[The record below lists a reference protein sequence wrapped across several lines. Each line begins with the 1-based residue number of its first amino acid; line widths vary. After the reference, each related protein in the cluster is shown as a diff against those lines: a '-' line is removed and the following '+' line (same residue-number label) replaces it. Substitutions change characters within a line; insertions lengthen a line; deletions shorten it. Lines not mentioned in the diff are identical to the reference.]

1 MGSRSRHSLTVRNLE
16 AAASVGDMSFSPDA
30 WQLFDRGSQFI
41 IELEPFKPMSAFFKE
56 LV

>member
-1 MGSRSRHSLTVRNLE
+1 
-16 AAASVGDMSFSPDA
+16 MSFSPDA